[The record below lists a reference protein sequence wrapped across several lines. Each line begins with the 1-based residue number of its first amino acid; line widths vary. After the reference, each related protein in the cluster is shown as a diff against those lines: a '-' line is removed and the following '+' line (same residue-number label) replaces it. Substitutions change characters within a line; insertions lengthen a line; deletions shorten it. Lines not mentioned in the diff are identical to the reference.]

1 MNYHLLIDN
10 LTNPALLF
18 FILGIIAVLVKSD
31 LEIPPNSSKFI
42 SLYLLFA
49 IGFKGGQELSHET
62 FNAEI
67 GASMLFGI
75 AISMGVP
82 LYTFFLLKKQLNPYN
97 AAAIAAAYGSV
108 SAVTFV
114 TAVSFLEIQH
124 LQLHGHMV
132 AIMALMESPAII
144 VGLLLLTLSKE
155 VDNQELAIKKRTVLK
170 HAFTNGSVLL
180 ILGSLC
186 IGFMANAEQAEGIK
200 PFTDDLFKGFLAIF
214 LLDMGISSGK
224 KLKAFFSFGWF
235 PLVFAIV
242 IPLINGCLVAVMSAA
257 VTSDVSNRFM
267 FAILAASASYIAVP
281 ADMKIS
287 VPKSNPGLYLPMALA
302 VTFPIN
308 ITIGM
313 PIYFLIVENTF
324 G

>member
-1 MNYHLLIDN
+1 MNFNLLLEN

-18 FILGIIAVLVKSD
+18 FALGIFAVYLKSD

-62 FNAEI
+62 FTSEI
-67 GASMLFGI
+67 GWSMLFGI
-75 AISMGVP
+75 CISSLIP
-82 LYTFFLLKKQLNPYN
+82 IYTFFILRKKLGVFD
-97 AAAIAAAYGSV
+97 AGAIAAAYGSV

-114 TAVSFLEIQH
+114 TAVSYLEAHQLN
-124 LQLHGHMV
+124 LQGHMV

-144 VGLLLLTLSKE
+144 VGLLLISTFNK
-155 VDNQELAIKKRTVLK
+155 VDSNPIKKRTVIT
-170 HAFTNGSVLL
+170 HSFTNGSVLL
-180 ILGSLC
+180 IIGSLV
-186 IGFMANAEQAEGIK
+186 IGFVADAKQAEGIK
-200 PFTDDLFKGFLAIF
+200 PFTNDLFKGFLAIF
-214 LLDMGISSGK
+214 LLDMGITSGK

-235 PLVFAIV
+235 PLAFAV
-242 IPLINGCLVAVMSAA
+242 LIPIINGSFIALLSSF
-257 VTSDVSNRFM
+257 VTDDISNRFM

-281 ADMKIS
+281 AAMKIS
-287 VPKSNPGLYLPMALA
+287 VPEANPGLFLPMALA

-313 PIYFLIVENTF
+313 PIYFAIAQNT
-324 G
+324 

>member
-67 GASMLFGI
+67 AASMLFGI

-155 VDNQELAIKKRTVLK
+155 VDNQELAIKKRMVLK

-281 ADMKIS
+281 AAMKIS